1 MHSLIIIYVHNWSNV
16 SSGSDM
22 MITDGSAVH
31 STQPNAQEA
40 EGAAGRTAWL
50 VWLSVA
56 IWVKIRIRSF
66 CYFFFPVV
74 LGCAIQMAMPEHCK
88 RSRLQTVVNG
98 CGHPV

>member
-1 MHSLIIIYVHNWSNV
+1 
-16 SSGSDM
+16 M
-22 MITDGSAVH
+22 MITDGSAVY

-50 VWLSVA
+50 AWLSVA

-66 CYFFFPVV
+66 AVFSFRSVV
-74 LGCAIQMAMPEHCK
+74 LGCAVEMAMPEHCK
-88 RSRLQTVVNG
+88 RSLLQALVNG